1 VSAVLPDGPVLPGP
15 ITSGPVSGGSAS
27 GGPVSGGT
35 VSGGTAGRRVMT
47 RWARRLLRR
56 EWRQQILVLA
66 LLALTVGAA
75 TFGVAAAYN
84 TSPLPNPQF
93 GSADYLVQFGG
104 IGPRI
109 MTADIAAVR
118 NAFGAIE
125 VIGRQFVPIPG
136 STQSVEF
143 RALSQDGPYSG
154 PMLALVRGQYPSS
167 AGQVAVTSGLAQD
180 LQVRIGSVLS
190 LPEHHQRVTGIVENP
205 SDLNDQFAMVPPSAA
220 GPPQG
225 VTVLLD
231 ASPAAFSAFRTAFRG
246 QLVWQARGA
255 STQGAV
261 AAGTLGAVAVLMAL
275 VSLVAAAAF
284 AVLAAR
290 RQRQLG
296 LLAAIGAT
304 RKQLRM
310 VMVAG
315 GALVGIIAAVTGAAI
330 GLAAWFVTAPHLQA
344 FAGHRIDRFA
354 VPWDLVALGMLLAIL
369 TAVAAAWWPARAASR
384 VPVVSALSARPL
396 PPRPARRTATV
407 AILLIVLSLA
417 CLALANQTSGPLII
431 LGALTMALGIS
442 FISPLTIRTLTAAG
456 HRAPVAVRLALRDL
470 ARYQARSAAAL
481 AAISLALGIAV
492 AIMISVAAATHA
504 ANAGNLP
511 DNQMQI
517 WIGQPGDN
525 QLVPIRTPAE
535 LSALAATV
543 HRIAGSLGGA
553 AVIPLD
559 MPVNPA
565 SPPQPGGQQPVV
577 SLNAPVDQSSGR
589 NGVYHSLV
597 LYVATPAVLRL
608 LGLNPATISPA
619 TDILTVDAGQ
629 DVLTTIT
636 TITNAT
642 NVQRIHV
649 PGYTSEPTSLI
660 TPNGLRREHWIQIQ
674 AGWMIQSARPVSPAQ
689 IAAAR
694 ETAAKSGLTIESRNT
709 QESLATIRT
718 VATAAGALIALGV
731 LAMAVG
737 LIRAEAAGDV
747 RTLTAIGAAS
757 TTRRT
762 LTATTAGTLALL
774 GTLLGSAAAYLA
786 LAAAHRSD
794 LAVLGRVPVLDLA
807 ITVAGVPA
815 AAALA
820 GWLLAGREQSSIA
833 RQALD

>member
-1 VSAVLPDGPVLPGP
+1 
-15 ITSGPVSGGSAS
+15 
-27 GGPVSGGT
+27 
-35 VSGGTAGRRVMT
+35 MT

-56 EWRQQILVLA
+56 EWRQQILVTA
-66 LLALTVGAA
+66 LLALTVAA
-75 TFGVAAAYN
+75 AAFGVAASYN
-84 TSPLPNPQF
+84 TSALPNPQF
-93 GSADYLVQFGG
+93 GSASYLVQFAGVG
-104 IGPRI
+104 QRT
-109 MTADIAAVR
+109 MTADVAAVR
-118 NAFGAIE
+118 KAFGTIE

-136 STQSVEF
+136 STQTVEF
-143 RALSQDGPYSG
+143 RAQSPDGPYSG
-154 PMLALVRGQYPSS
+154 PMLALVQGHYPSG
-167 AGQVAVTSGLAQD
+167 AGQVAVSSGLAQD

-190 LPEHHQRVTGIVENP
+190 LPGHHQRVTGIVENP
-205 SDLNDQFAMVPPSAA
+205 SDLNDQFALVPPSAA
-220 GPPQG
+220 GPPQE

-231 ASPAAFSAFRTAFRG
+231 ASPAAFSAFRNAFHG
-246 QLVWQARGA
+246 QLVWQAPSP

-261 AAGTLGAVAVLMAL
+261 AAGTLGAVTVLMVL

-284 AVLAAR
+284 TVIAAR

-296 LLAAIGAT
+296 MLAAIGAT
-304 RKQLRM
+304 RRQLRM

-315 GALVGIIAAVTGAAI
+315 GALVGIIAAVTGAVT
-330 GLAAWFVTAPHLQA
+330 GLVAWFVAAPHLQA

-354 VPWDLVALGMLLAIL
+354 VPWDLVALAMLLATL

-384 VPVVSALSARPL
+384 VPIVNALSARPL
-396 PPRPARRTATV
+396 QPRPARRTALV
-407 AILLIVLSLA
+407 GVLLIAVSLA
-417 CLALANQTSGPLII
+417 CLAVANQTSGPLII
-431 LGALTMALGIS
+431 LGALAMALGIA
-442 FISPLTIRTLTAAG
+442 FISPLSIRILTGAG
-456 HRAPVAVRLALRDL
+456 RRAPVAVRLALRDL

-492 AIMISVAAATHA
+492 AIMISLAAATDA
-504 ANAGNLP
+504 ANEGNLP
-511 DNQMQI
+511 ANQLQI
-517 WIGQPGDN
+517 WIGQPGNN
-525 QLVPIRTPAE
+525 QLVPIRTQAE
-535 LSALAATV
+535 LTALAAAV

-577 SLNAPVDQSSGR
+577 SLNSPVNPAAGR
-589 NGVYHSLV
+589 GGVYSSLA

-608 LGLNPATISPA
+608 LGLNPATIAPA
-619 TDILTVDAGQ
+619 INILTIQAGQ

-636 TITNAT
+636 TATNAT
-642 NVQRIHV
+642 NIQRIHV
-649 PGYTSEPTSLI
+649 SGYTSEPTSLI
-660 TPNGLRREHWIQIQ
+660 TMNGLRREHWTQVQ
-674 AGWMIQSARPVSPAQ
+674 SGWMIQSAQPLQPAQ

-694 ETAAKSGLTIESRNT
+694 DLAAKSGLTIESRNT
-709 QESLATIRT
+709 QASLATIRT

-762 LTATTAGTLALL
+762 LAATTAGTLALL
-774 GTLLGSAAAYLA
+774 GVLLGTAAAYLA
-786 LAAAHRSD
+786 LAAGHRSD
-794 LAVLGRVPVLDLA
+794 LAVLSRVPILDLT
-807 ITVAGVPA
+807 ITVVGVPV

-820 GWLLAGREQSSIA
+820 GWILAGRQPSSIA

>member
-1 VSAVLPDGPVLPGP
+1 MSVTLQDRP
-15 ITSGPVSGGSAS
+15 IRPGSA
-27 GGPVSGGT
+27 GGGA
-35 VSGGTAGRRVMT
+35 AGRRVVT
-47 RWARRLLRR
+47 RWAWRLLRR

-75 TFGVAAAYN
+75 AFGVAAAYN
-84 TSPLPNPQF
+84 VASRPSPQF
-93 GSADYLVQFGG
+93 GSASYLLQFGG
-104 IGPRI
+104 ADQKV
-109 MTADIAAVR
+109 MTADITAAR
-118 NAFGAIE
+118 KAFGSIQL
-125 VIGRQFVPIPG
+125 IGRQFVSIPG
-136 STQSVEF
+136 SAQTVEF
-143 RALSQDGPYSG
+143 RALSPDGPYSG
-154 PMLALVRGQYPSS
+154 PMLALVQGRYPSG
-167 AGQVAVTSGLAQD
+167 AGQVAVTSGLAQT

-190 LPEHHQRVTGIVENP
+190 LPGHHQRVTGIVENP
-205 SDLNDQFAMVPPSAA
+205 GDLNDQFALVPLSAA
-220 GPPQG
+220 GPAQG
-225 VTVLLD
+225 ITVLLD
-231 ASPAAFSAFRTAFRG
+231 ASPAAFSAFRDAFHG
-246 QLVWQARGA
+246 PLVWQARGA

-261 AAGTLGAVAVLMAL
+261 AAGALGAVTVLMVL

-284 AVLAAR
+284 AVIAAR

-296 LLAAIGAT
+296 MLAAIGAT

-315 GALVGIIAAVTGAAI
+315 GALVGIIAAVIGAVT
-330 GLAAWFVTAPHLQA
+330 GLAAWFAAAPHMQA

-354 VPWDLVALGMLLAIL
+354 VPWDLVVLAMLLTVL
-369 TAVAAAWWPARAASR
+369 TAAGAAWWPARAASR
-384 VPVVSALSARPL
+384 VPVVNALSARPL
-396 PPRPARRTATV
+396 KPRPAHRSAIV
-407 AILLIVLSLA
+407 AVLLIGLALA
-417 CLALANQTSGPLII
+417 CLALANQVSGPLII
-431 LGALTMALGIS
+431 VGALAMALGIS
-442 FISPLTIRTLTAAG
+442 FLSPLSIRVLTAAG
-456 HRAPVAVRLALRDL
+456 RQAPVAVRLALRDL

-492 AIMISVAAATHA
+492 AIMISLAAATNA

-511 DNQMQI
+511 GNQMQI

-535 LSALAATV
+535 LSTLAAAV
-543 HRIAGSLGGA
+543 SRIAGSLGGA

-565 SPPQPGGQQPVV
+565 SKPQPGGQQPVV
-577 SLNAPVDQSSGR
+577 SLNTPVDQAAGR
-589 NGVYHSLV
+589 NGVYHSV
-597 LYVATPAVLRL
+597 PLYVATPAVLHL
-608 LGLNPATISPA
+608 LGINPATIDPA
-619 TDILTVDAGQ
+619 TSILTIQAGQ
-629 DVLTTIT
+629 DVLTTVT
-636 TITNAT
+636 TATGAT

-649 PGYTSEPTSLI
+649 PDYGSEPTSLI
-660 TPNGLRREHWIQIQ
+660 TVNGLRHEHWTQVQ
-674 AGWMIQSARPVSPAQ
+674 SGWMIESARPLQAAQ

-694 ETAAKSGLTIESRNT
+694 DVAAKTGLVIESRNT
-709 QESLATIRT
+709 QASLATIRT

-774 GTLLGSAAAYLA
+774 GALLGSGAAYLA
-786 LAAAHRSD
+786 VAAGHRSD
-794 LAVLGRVPVLDLA
+794 LSVLSRVPVLDLA
-807 ITVAGVPA
+807 ITIAGVPV

-820 GWLLAGREQSSIA
+820 GWVLAGRRPPVN